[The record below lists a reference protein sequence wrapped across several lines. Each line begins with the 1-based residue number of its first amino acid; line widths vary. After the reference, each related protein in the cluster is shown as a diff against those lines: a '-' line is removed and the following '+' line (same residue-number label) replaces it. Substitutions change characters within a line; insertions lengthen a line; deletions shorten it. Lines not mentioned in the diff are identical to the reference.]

1 MGSVYKKEM
10 KVMFSGMMG
19 FIFVAVM
26 LVVVGIFA
34 RVYNFGGAYSISNFE
49 YSLNGGI
56 WAYLVIVPVLTM
68 RSMAEETR
76 SKTDQLLFTSPISM
90 SEIIMGKF
98 FAMITIIG
106 IPCLVFC
113 TYPIILS
120 AYGTV
125 NFLSAYA
132 GILIF
137 FLLGAM
143 LTSVGLFI
151 STLTDSQIIAAVISF
166 VVVLMALLMSSIIDL
181 VESSSIASVAVFTI
195 VVALATLLVKVMTKD
210 WTIALIVGIVLE
222 VGVMALFFID
232 STILETA
239 LAAVLSNMAVM
250 GMLDTILFDGLI
262 DLTVYFYFISVTFMF
277 LFLSVQSLEK
287 RRWS

>member
-19 FIFVAVM
+19 FIFIAVIL
-26 LVVVGIFA
+26 LVVGLFM
-34 RVYNFGGAYSISNFE
+34 RVYNLGGAYSLSNFE

-56 WAYLVIVPVLTM
+56 WAYLVVVPVLTM
-68 RSMAEETR
+68 RSMAEETKSR
-76 SKTDQLLFTSPISM
+76 TDQLLFTSPISM
-90 SEIIMGKF
+90 ADIVLGKYL
-98 FAMITIIG
+98 AMISVIG

-113 TYPIILS
+113 FYPLIFS

-125 NFLSAYA
+125 NFLASYA

-143 LTSVGLFI
+143 LISIGLFI
-151 STLTDSQIIAAVISF
+151 STLTDSQIISAVISF
-166 VVVLMALLMSSIIDL
+166 VVVLMALLMSSIISL
-181 VESSSIASVAVFTI
+181 VESSSLASMAAFTV
-195 VVALATLLVKVMTKD
+195 VVALVTLLVKVMTKD

-222 VGVMALFFID
+222 VGVLALFFID
-232 STILETA
+232 STVLETA
-239 LAAVLSNMAVM
+239 LSSLLGSFAVFNMIEN
-250 GMLDTILFDGLI
+250 ILFDGLI
-262 DLTVYFYFISVTFMF
+262 DLTVYFYFISVTVMF

>member
-1 MGSVYKKEM
+1 
-10 KVMFSGMMG
+10 MFAGMMG
-19 FIFVAVM
+19 FIFIAVM
-26 LVVVGIFA
+26 LMVVGIFM
-34 RVYNFGGAYSISNFE
+34 RVYNLGGAYLLTNFE

-76 SKTDQLLFTSPISM
+76 SKTDQLLFTSPVSM
-90 SEIIMGKF
+90 SEIILGKF
-98 FAMITIIG
+98 FAMVTIIG

-113 TYPIILS
+113 VYPMILS
-120 AYGTV
+120 AYGVV

-132 GILIF
+132 GILAF

-143 LTSVGLFI
+143 LISVGLFI
-151 STLTDSQIIAAVISF
+151 STLTDSQIIAAVVSF
-166 VVVLMALLMSSIIDL
+166 VVVLMALLMSSIISL
-181 VESSSIASVAVFTI
+181 VESSSIASMAVFTF

-210 WTIALIVGIVLE
+210 WTVALIVGIVLE
-222 VGVMALFFID
+222 VGVLALFFID

-239 LAAVLSNMAVM
+239 LAGLLSSFAVFD
-250 GMLDTILFDGLI
+250 MLDNILFEGLI

>member
-19 FIFVAVM
+19 FIFIAVIL
-26 LVVVGIFA
+26 LVVGLFM
-34 RVYNFGGAYSISNFE
+34 RVYNLGGAYSLSNFE

-56 WAYLVIVPVLTM
+56 WAYLVVVPVLTM
-68 RSMAEETR
+68 RSMAEETKSR
-76 SKTDQLLFTSPISM
+76 TDQLLFTSPISM
-90 SEIIMGKF
+90 ADIVLGKYL
-98 FAMITIIG
+98 AMISVIG

-113 TYPIILS
+113 LYPLIFS

-125 NFLSAYA
+125 NFLASYA

-143 LTSVGLFI
+143 LISIGLFI
-151 STLTDSQIIAAVISF
+151 STLTDSQIISAVISF
-166 VVVLMALLMSSIIDL
+166 VVVLMALLMSSIISL
-181 VESSSIASVAVFTI
+181 VESSSLASMAAFTV
-195 VVALATLLVKVMTKD
+195 VVALVTLLVKVMTKD

-222 VGVMALFFID
+222 VGVLALFFID
-232 STILETA
+232 STVLETA
-239 LAAVLSNMAVM
+239 LSSLLGSFAVFNMIEN
-250 GMLDTILFDGLI
+250 ILFDGLI
-262 DLTVYFYFISVTFMF
+262 DLTVYFYFISVTVMF

>member
-1 MGSVYKKEM
+1 
-10 KVMFSGMMG
+10 MFSGMMG
-19 FIFVAVM
+19 FIFIAVIL
-26 LVVVGIFA
+26 LVVGLFM
-34 RVYNFGGAYSISNFE
+34 RVYNLGGAYSLSNFE

-56 WAYLVIVPVLTM
+56 WAYLVVVPVLTM
-68 RSMAEETR
+68 RSMAEETKSR
-76 SKTDQLLFTSPISM
+76 TDQLLFTSPISM
-90 SEIIMGKF
+90 ADIVLGKYL
-98 FAMITIIG
+98 AMISVIG

-113 TYPIILS
+113 LYPLIFS

-143 LTSVGLFI
+143 LISIGLFI
-151 STLTDSQIIAAVISF
+151 STLTDSQIISAVISF
-166 VVVLMALLMSSIIDL
+166 VVVLMALLMSSIISL
-181 VESSSIASVAVFTI
+181 VESSSLASMAAFTV
-195 VVALATLLVKVMTKD
+195 VVALVTLLVKVMTKD

-222 VGVMALFFID
+222 VGVLALFFID
-232 STILETA
+232 STVLETA
-239 LAAVLSNMAVM
+239 LSSLLGSFAVFNMIEN
-250 GMLDTILFDGLI
+250 ILFDGLI
-262 DLTVYFYFISVTFMF
+262 DLTVYFYFISVTVMF

>member
-19 FIFVAVM
+19 FIFIAVIL
-26 LVVVGIFA
+26 LVVGLFM
-34 RVYNFGGAYSISNFE
+34 RVYNLGGAYSLSNFE

-56 WAYLVIVPVLTM
+56 WAYLVVVPVLTM
-68 RSMAEETR
+68 RSMAEETKSR
-76 SKTDQLLFTSPISM
+76 TDQLLFTSPISM
-90 SEIIMGKF
+90 ADIVLGKYL
-98 FAMITIIG
+98 AMISVIG

-113 TYPIILS
+113 LYPLIFS

-143 LTSVGLFI
+143 LISIGLFI
-151 STLTDSQIIAAVISF
+151 STLTDSQIISAVISF
-166 VVVLMALLMSSIIDL
+166 VVVLMALLMSSIISL
-181 VESSSIASVAVFTI
+181 VESSSLASMAAFTV
-195 VVALATLLVKVMTKD
+195 VVALVTLLVKVMTKD

-222 VGVMALFFID
+222 VGVLALFFID
-232 STILETA
+232 STVLETA
-239 LAAVLSNMAVM
+239 LSSLLGSFAVFNMIEN
-250 GMLDTILFDGLI
+250 ILFDGLI
-262 DLTVYFYFISVTFMF
+262 DLTVYFYFISVTVMF